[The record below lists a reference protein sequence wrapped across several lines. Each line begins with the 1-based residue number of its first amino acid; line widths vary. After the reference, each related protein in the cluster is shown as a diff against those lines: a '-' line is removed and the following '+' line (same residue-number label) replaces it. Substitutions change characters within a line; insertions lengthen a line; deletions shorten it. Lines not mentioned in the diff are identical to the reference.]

1 MKKGKFIVI
10 YGINNLGKSTQA
22 KLLVEKLRS
31 LGRKAEYLKYPVY
44 DLEPSGPA
52 LNKYLREGNPQKL
65 DAKQAQILFAENRFQ
80 YEPVLKAKLASG
92 TDIVAEDYWG
102 TGVAWGVGA
111 GVDKIFLLQINS
123 KFLREDL
130 ALLFVGQRFESGFE
144 ENHLH
149 ETDEAFTNTVEKVH
163 RELGQQFGWKAVDSS
178 GSIEEVIK
186 RVWGEV
192 YKIL

>member
-10 YGINNLGKSTQA
+10 YGVNNLGKSTQA
-22 KLLVEKLRS
+22 KLLVEKLRNF
-31 LGRKAEYLKYPVY
+31 GRKAEYLKYPVY

-65 DAKQAQILFAENRFQ
+65 DARRAQILFAENRFQ
-80 YEPVLKAKLASG
+80 HEPVLKAKLKSG
-92 TDIVAEDYWG
+92 IDVVAEDYWG

-111 GVDKIFLLQINS
+111 GVDKIFLLNINS

-130 ALLFVGQRFESGFE
+130 ALLFAGKRFESGFE

-149 ETDEAFTNTVEKVH
+149 EQDEQFVSKVEKVH
-163 RELGQQFGWKAVDSS
+163 LELAEQFGWKTIDAS
-178 GSIEEVIK
+178 GSIEEVK
-186 RVWGEV
+186 ERVWKEIQ
-192 YKIL
+192 KIL